1 MKKTSLIIAL
11 CLAFSAAMAQFPV
24 DPAFIE
30 KEITLHTPTGDLFG
44 LLTITQQAQNM
55 PLVII
60 VAGSGPTDHDGNN
73 PMGVKAAP
81 YKMLAQDLA
90 GVGISALRFDKRGIA
105 KSAGAMVA
113 ESELRFDHYI
123 EDVVAW
129 VNLMRLDGH
138 FTKIIVAGHSEGSLI
153 GMVAAEKAKADGF
166 ISIAGPGRPIDQII
180 SEQLQNA
187 PESMKEEIDRVMQ
200 SLKKGET
207 VESVSMALF
216 SIFRPSVQ
224 PYLINWM
231 QYDPAVEIEKLR
243 VPVLIIH
250 GATDIQVPESD
261 AELLANAKYDA
272 QLTVFENMNH
282 VLKNAEADPAKN
294 MATYG
299 DPALPLSEG
308 LVEVIADFIKRIE

>member
-1 MKKTSLIIAL
+1 MKKTSLLFAL
-11 CLAFSAAMAQFPV
+11 CLAFSAALAQFPV

-30 KEITLHTPTGDLFG
+30 KEITLHTPSGDLYG
-44 LLTITQQAQNM
+44 LLTITQQAQQM

-60 VAGSGPTDHDGNN
+60 VPGSGPTDHNGNN

-81 YKMLAQDLA
+81 YKMLAEDLA
-90 GVGISALRFDKRGIA
+90 AQGISALRFDKRGIA
-105 KSAGAMVA
+105 KSGPAMVS
-113 ESELRFDHYI
+113 EYELRFDHYI
-123 EDVVAW
+123 DDVVAW
-129 VNLMRLDGH
+129 VEEMRKDQH
-138 FTKIIVAGHSEGSLI
+138 FSKIIIAGHSEGSLI

-166 ISIAGPGRPIDQII
+166 ISIAGPGRPIDQVLA
-180 SEQLQNA
+180 EQLQNA
-187 PESMKEEIDRVMQ
+187 PESMKEEIGMVMQ

-261 AELLANAKYDA
+261 AELLASVKYDA
-272 QLTVFENMNH
+272 ELTIFENMNH
-282 VLKNAEADPAKN
+282 VLKDAEADPAKN

-299 DPALPLSEG
+299 DPALPLSRG

>member
-1 MKKTSLIIAL
+1 MKKTSLLFAL
-11 CLAFSAAMAQFPV
+11 CLAFSTAMADFPV
-24 DPAFIE
+24 NPTFTE
-30 KEITLHTPTGDLFG
+30 KEVTLHTPTGDIFG
-44 LLTITQQAQNM
+44 LLTITQQAQQM

-60 VAGSGPTDHDGNN
+60 VAGSGPTDHNGNS

-81 YKMLAQDLA
+81 YKMLAEDLA
-90 GVGISALRFDKRGIA
+90 GVGISALRFDKRGIS

-123 EDVVAW
+123 DDVVAW
-129 VNLMRLDGH
+129 VNLMRLDEH
-138 FTKIIVAGHSEGSLI
+138 FTQIIIAGHSEGSLI

-166 ISIAGPGRPIDQII
+166 ISLSGPGRPIDQIL

-187 PESMKEEIDRVMQ
+187 PESMKEEIGRVMQ
-200 SLKKGET
+200 SLKNGET

-261 AELLANAKYDA
+261 AEMLARAKYDA
-272 QLTVFENMNH
+272 ELTVFENMNH
-282 VLKNAEADPAKN
+282 VLKNSEADPAKN

-299 DPALPLSEG
+299 DPSLPLTEG
-308 LVEVIADFIKRIE
+308 LVEVIAEFIKRIE

>member
-1 MKKTSLIIAL
+1 MKKTSLLFAL
-11 CLAFSAAMAQFPV
+11 CLAFSAAMADFPV
-24 DPAFIE
+24 NPTFTE
-30 KEITLHTPTGDLFG
+30 KEVTLHTPTGDIFG
-44 LLTITQQAQNM
+44 LLTITQQAQQM

-60 VAGSGPTDHDGNN
+60 VAGSGPTDHNGNS

-81 YKMLAQDLA
+81 YKMLAEDLA
-90 GVGISALRFDKRGIA
+90 GLGISALRFDKRGIA
-105 KSAGAMVA
+105 KSARAMVA

-123 EDVVAW
+123 DDVVAW
-129 VNLMRLDGH
+129 VNLMRLDEH
-138 FTKIIVAGHSEGSLI
+138 FTKIIIAGHSEGSLI
-153 GMVAAEKAKADGF
+153 GMVAAAKAKADGF
-166 ISIAGPGRPIDQII
+166 ISLAGPGRPIDQIL

-187 PESMKEEIDRVMQ
+187 PESMREEIGRVMQ
-200 SLKKGET
+200 SLKNGET

-224 PYLINWM
+224 HYLINWM

-261 AELLANAKYDA
+261 AEMLARAKYDA
-272 QLTVFENMNH
+272 ELSVFENMNH
-282 VLKNAEADPAKN
+282 VLKNSEADPAKN

-299 DPALPLSEG
+299 DPSLPLTEG
-308 LVEVIADFIKRIE
+308 LVEVIAEFIKRIE

>member
-1 MKKTSLIIAL
+1 MKKTSLLFAL
-11 CLAFSAAMAQFPV
+11 CLAFSTAMADFPV
-24 DPAFIE
+24 NPTFTE
-30 KEITLHTPTGDLFG
+30 KEVTLHTPTGDIFG
-44 LLTITQQAQNM
+44 LLTITQQAQQM

-60 VAGSGPTDHDGNN
+60 IAGSGNTDHDGNS

-81 YKMLAQDLA
+81 YKMLAEDLA
-90 GVGISALRFDKRGIA
+90 SVGISALRFDKRGIA
-105 KSAGAMVA
+105 KSAGAMVS

-123 EDVVAW
+123 DDVVAW
-129 VNLMRLDGH
+129 VEEMRKDQH
-138 FTKIIVAGHSEGSLI
+138 FTKIIIAGHSEGSLI

-166 ISIAGPGRPIDQII
+166 ISIAGPGRPIDQILA
-180 SEQLQNA
+180 EQLQNA
-187 PESMKEEIDRVMQ
+187 PESMKEEIDEVMQ

-261 AELLANAKYDA
+261 AELLASAKYDA
-272 QLTVFENMNH
+272 ELTIFENMNH
-282 VLKNAEADPAKN
+282 VLKDAEADPAKN

-299 DPALPLSEG
+299 DPALPLSRG

>member
-1 MKKTSLIIAL
+1 MKKTSLLFAL
-11 CLAFSAAMAQFPV
+11 CLAFSAVMAQFPV

-30 KEITLHTPTGDLFG
+30 KEVTLPTPSGDLFG
-44 LLTITQQAQNM
+44 LLTISQKAQNM

-60 VAGSGPTDHDGNN
+60 VAGSGPTDHDGNS

-81 YKMLAQDLA
+81 YKMLAEDLA
-90 GVGISALRFDKRGIA
+90 DVGISALRFDKRGIG
-105 KSAGAMVA
+105 KSAQAMVS
-113 ESELRFDHYI
+113 EYELRFDHYI
-123 EDVVAW
+123 DDVVAW
-129 VNLMRLDGH
+129 VEEMRKDQH
-138 FTKIIVAGHSEGSLI
+138 FSKIIIAGHSEGSLI

-166 ISIAGPGRPIDQII
+166 ISIAGPGRPIDQVLA
-180 SEQLQNA
+180 EQLQNA
-187 PESMKEEIDRVMQ
+187 PESMKEEIGMVMQ

-261 AELLANAKYDA
+261 AELLASVKYDA
-272 QLTVFENMNH
+272 ELTIFENMNH
-282 VLKNAEADPAKN
+282 VLKDAEADPAKN

-299 DPALPLSEG
+299 DPALPLSRG

>member
-1 MKKTSLIIAL
+1 MKKTSLL
-11 CLAFSAAMAQFPV
+11 FGLLLAFSTAMAQFPV

-30 KEITLHTPTGDLFG
+30 KEVTLHTPTGDLYG
-44 LLTITQQAQNM
+44 MLTITQQAQNM

-81 YKMLAQDLA
+81 YKMLAEDLA

-123 EDVVAW
+123 DDVVAW
-129 VNLMRLDGH
+129 VEEMRIDKH
-138 FTKIIVAGHSEGSLI
+138 FTQIIIAGHSEGSLI
-153 GMVAAEKAKADGF
+153 GMVAAEKSKADGF
-166 ISIAGPGRPIDQII
+166 ISIAGPGRPIDHILF
-180 SEQLQNA
+180 EQLQNA
-187 PESMKEEIDRVMQ
+187 PESMKEEIDKVMQ

-243 VPVLIIH
+243 VPVLIVH
-250 GATDIQVPESD
+250 GATDLQVPETD

-272 QLTVFENMNH
+272 ELTVFENMNH
-282 VLKNAEADPAKN
+282 VLKDSQADPAKN
-294 MATYG
+294 METYG
-299 DPALPLSEG
+299 DPSLPLTEG
-308 LVEVIADFIKRIE
+308 LVEVIAEFISRIE